1 MKRKQY
7 ELLKG
12 IFEVEKDWNEYSQE
26 EQQDVVAKKAKIL
39 LQLIDTDSRLETA
52 LVGNLK
58 QEYIA
63 LLEKKTKE
71 YILGRFPTL
80 AKINNKTQK
89 EK

>member
-26 EQQDVVAKKAKIL
+26 EQQDIVAKKAKIL

-58 QEYIA
+58 QEYIT

-71 YILGRFPTL
+71 YILGGFPTL

>member
-26 EQQDVVAKKAKIL
+26 EQQDIVAKKAKIL
-39 LQLIDTDSRLETA
+39 LHLIDTDSHLETA

-71 YILGRFPTL
+71 YIIGGFPTL
-80 AKINNKTQK
+80 SKINNKTQK